1 MNVIDVLN
9 LAEIHQLPCLKFRA
23 LQFIIKNTNA
33 LLQQSGIMESIQGS
47 LWEAILQV
55 SRATAALLSLIGREW
70 NTAGRIELQL
80 LCCMKAFHA
89 LLRQGLRLHL

>member
-1 MNVIDVLN
+1 M
-9 LAEIHQLPCLKFRA
+9 R
-23 LQFIIKNTNA
+23 NTNA

-55 SRATAALLSLIGREW
+55 NRAIAALLSFIGGECS
-70 NTAGRIELQL
+70 TAGRTELKL